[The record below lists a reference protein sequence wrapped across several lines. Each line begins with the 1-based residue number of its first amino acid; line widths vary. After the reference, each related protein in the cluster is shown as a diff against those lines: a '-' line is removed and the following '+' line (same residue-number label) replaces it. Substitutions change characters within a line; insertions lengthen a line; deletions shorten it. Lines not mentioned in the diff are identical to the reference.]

1 VLSCLSL
8 LQHTHVR
15 VASHGDYHRTAC
27 GLSVIDESG
36 LFAETPD
43 EATCDRCTHSL
54 EASKNAAFSADPKSV
69 VTRLFD
75 EVLNTKGWHATID
88 DLIAEG
94 GRVVVLYRVDCSHK
108 TNQSVILQIAG
119 GRIAH
124 ARPIVDDFD
133 LWSPFAGAAPH
144 HFEPVNS
151 KEPSP

>member
-1 VLSCLSL
+1 LSCLSL
-8 LQHTHVR
+8 LRHTHVR

-43 EATCDRCTHSL
+43 EATCDKCRHST
-54 EASKNAAFSADPKSV
+54 EAGRRRAGRNAALSADPKSIV
-69 VTRLFD
+69 ARLFD

-94 GRVVVLYRVDCSHK
+94 GRVVVLYRVDGSDAFGLVEQAGTNHQN
-108 TNQSVILQIAG
+108 NQSVILHIAG
-119 GRIAH
+119 GRIVR

-133 LWSPFAGAAPH
+133 LWAGI
-144 HFEPVNS
+144 
-151 KEPSP
+151 